1 MENYKREG
9 YALELVENIAALLGV
24 ILSAITLIT
33 LCTKGGRAVFKG
45 IFSRQAKDIIEEN
58 KQQEADI
65 KVISGKLDDVL
76 ATTSVLRLV
85 AVQQLR
91 DTIKTIYYKYQAE
104 KKIPLY
110 ERKTADKTY
119 KIYHEKFKEN
129 TYATLLYNEICKW
142 EIDTLTYQDINED

>member
-33 LCTKGGRAVFKG
+33 LCTKGGRAVLKG
-45 IFSRQAKDIIEEN
+45 IFSRQSKDIIEEN

-65 KVISGKLDDVL
+65 KAISGKLDDVL

>member
-33 LCTKGGRAVFKG
+33 LCTKGGRAVLKG

-65 KVISGKLDDVL
+65 KAISGKLDDVL